1 MTWNYALMNP
11 PYNRSLHLKFLEKV
25 IGIADNV
32 VSIQP
37 CEFIAR
43 THLKPTYKN
52 QKEKY
57 KNTIG
62 KHLKDLE
69 IVDNSFDAGID
80 TSLGIYVLDEEGG
93 FDYEHFNEKYDK
105 KYLTNLNKFNT
116 GTVIKDKIEI
126 YNDQKYFVPLRT
138 DGIYERWWTLQL
150 INYLDI
156 IVDGKIY
163 SGEYKGLTISQA
175 RRKNPHENPRNTERT
190 AVGISF
196 DTLNEAINFRDSLKL
211 EAWLFI
217 MLILKTTRANPFDKL
232 PLFID
237 YTKKLSNDDIFDM
250 CNISEDVRDN
260 IVEEMQPFKCRT
272 SIKGNDIG
280 KLLIKLQDKYLN
292 NSEL

>member
-1 MTWNYALMNP
+1 MNP

-69 IVDNSFDAGID
+69 IVDNSFDTGID

-175 RRKNPHENPRNTERT
+175 RRKNPHENSRNTERST
-190 AVGISF
+190 QGISF
-196 DTLNEAINFRDSLKL
+196 KTLNEAINFRDSLKL

-217 MLILKTTRANPFDKL
+217 MLMLKTTRKNPFDKL
-232 PLFID
+232 PLLD
-237 YTKKLSNDDIFDM
+237 NYTKHLTNNDLFDLFNINEKFRNDIIDDI
-250 CNISEDVRDN
+250 
-260 IVEEMQPFKCRT
+260 QPFTHKT
-272 SIKGNDIG
+272 SMKGKEIG
-280 KLLIKLQDKYLN
+280 ELLRKLQDKYLN

>member
-1 MTWNYALMNP
+1 MTWNYVLMNP
-11 PYNRSLHLKFLEKV
+11 PYARTLHLQFLEKV
-25 IGIADNV
+25 ICIADNV

-43 THLKPTYKN
+43 THLRQTYKS

-62 KHLKDLE
+62 KHLKYLE
-69 IVDNSFDAGID
+69 VVENIFDAGID
-80 TSLGIYVLDEEGG
+80 TSLGIYFLDKDGG

-105 KYLTNLNKFNT
+105 TYLTYLKKFDT
-116 GTVIKDKIEI
+116 GTTVKDKLEK
-126 YNDQKYFVPLRT
+126 YDNQHYFVNLRT
-138 DGIYERWWTLQL
+138 CAIYERWYVFQL

-156 IVDGKIY
+156 IVDGKVY
-163 SGEYKGLTISQA
+163 SGDYKGLTISQA

-232 PLFID
+232 PFFID

-250 CNISEDVRDN
+250 CNISEDIRDN

-272 SIKGNDIG
+272 SMKGNDIG
-280 KLLIKLQDKYLN
+280 KLLRKLQNKYIY
-292 NSEL
+292 EKYK